1 MERARSIVPSGQRRA
16 VTPGE
21 AKPSCE
27 ERLERALDE
36 ALEETFPASD
46 PPALIAP
53 GPHCPD
59 WEKSEGG

>member
-1 MERARSIVPSGQRRA
+1 MERVRSIVPSGQRLA
-16 VTPGE
+16 VTLGE
-21 AKPSCE
+21 AKPPCE

-53 GPHCPD
+53 GPRCR
-59 WEKSEGG
+59 E